1 MYIYESQRVYS
12 CINKA
17 WNIYITVQLAEKDDL
32 LQAAQD
38 KQLQFRQQKDL
49 IIQILQ
55 GEKGM
60 LRRQVSLL
68 GEQLEKLQSR
78 KAQQTHQSE
87 FWEVSREDVSLN
99 MQKMLGTGAWGFVV
113 EGTFRGQ
120 QVAVKCMH
128 DMIRSP
134 RFVEVM
140 RKEIG
145 IMAQVRH
152 PNLVLL
158 IAAVMDTENDPLIV
172 TELLDI
178 SLRKAYE
185 KKCLQGSS
193 RLSIFRDIA
202 AALTYL
208 HLHQSGEIIHRD
220 VSSANVLLEAK
231 PNNQWKA
238 KLSDFGSAK
247 LAIEAKSTA
256 PGAPVYS
263 APEVRKE
270 MGIPQT
276 PKLDVYSYGILL
288 CEVTEE
294 QFPDEES
301 LPSMIQAVQGKWAF
315 MHRLITSCVQYH
327 PDKRPTMSY
336 VLGEF
341 NKLRPQK

>member
-1 MYIYESQRVYS
+1 MQ
-12 CINKA
+12 
-17 WNIYITVQLAEKDDL
+17 QLANKDQL
-32 LQAAQD
+32 LQAARD
-38 KQLQFRQQKDL
+38 EQLQLRQQAREKDRV
-49 IIQILQ
+49 IQ
-55 GEKGM
+55 
-60 LRRQVSLL
+60 SLL
-68 GEQLEKLQSR
+68 GEKQALTQQTFLSKHVQQGQSQQ
-78 KAQQTHQSE
+78 AQQTQQGE
-87 FWEVSREDVSLN
+87 FWEVPRMEVSLN
-99 MQKMLGTGAWGFVV
+99 MQKIIGTGAWGFVV

-120 QVAVKCMH
+120 LVAVKSLH

-134 RFVEVM
+134 KVVEIM
-140 RKEIG
+140 RKEIA

-158 IAAVMDTENDPLIV
+158 IAAVIDTENDPLIV

-185 KKCLQGSS
+185 KKRLQGSS
-193 RLSIFRDIA
+193 KLSIFRDIA
-202 AALTYL
+202 AALNYL
-208 HLHQSGEIIHRD
+208 HLHRSGEIIHRD
-220 VSSANVLLEAK
+220 VSSGNVLLEAK

-247 LAIEAKSTA
+247 LAIEAKTKG

-263 APEVRKE
+263 APEILKE
-270 MGIPQT
+270 MGICQT
-276 PKLDVYSYGILL
+276 AKVDVYSYGILL

-315 MHRLITSCVQYH
+315 MHRLITSCVQDH
-327 PDKRPTMSY
+327 PDNRPTMSY

-341 NKLRPQK
+341 NKLQPQN

>member
-1 MYIYESQRVYS
+1 MLFIQ
-12 CINKA
+12 
-17 WNIYITVQLAEKDDL
+17 QLAEKNDL
-32 LQAAQD
+32 LKAAQD
-38 KQLQFRQQKDL
+38 DQLQLRQQVD
-49 IIQILQ
+49 QITQSSQ
-55 GEKGM
+55 GEKEEWRQQTYEKDRIIQNLQSEKEA
-60 LRRQVSLL
+60 LRRQISL
-68 GEQLEKLQSR
+68 GGRIQS
-78 KAQQTHQSE
+78 QQTNHSE
-87 FWEVSREDVSLN
+87 FWEVSREEISLN
-99 MQKMLGTGAWGFVV
+99 MQKFLGTGAWGFVV

-134 RFVEVM
+134 KFVELM
-140 RKEIG
+140 RKEIA

-158 IAAVMDTENDPLIV
+158 IAAVLDIENDPLIV

-185 KKCLQGSS
+185 KKRLQGSS
-193 RLSIFRDIA
+193 KLSILRDIA
-202 AALTYL
+202 AALNYL

-247 LAIEAKSTA
+247 LAIEAKTTA

-270 MGIPQT
+270 MAIRQT
-276 PKLDVYSYGILL
+276 AKVDVYSYGILL
-288 CEVTEE
+288 CEVIVE

-301 LPSMIQAVQGKWAF
+301 LPSMMKEVQSKWAF
-315 MHRLITSCVQYH
+315 MRRLITACVQH
-327 PDKRPTMSY
+327 RPDRRPTMSY
-336 VLGEF
+336 ILSEF
-341 NKLRPQK
+341 NKLRSQK

>member
-1 MYIYESQRVYS
+1 MLILQY
-12 CINKA
+12 KF
-17 WNIYITVQLAEKDDL
+17 WNIP
-32 LQAAQD
+32 
-38 KQLQFRQQKDL
+38 R
-49 IIQILQ
+49 
-55 GEKGM
+55 
-60 LRRQVSLL
+60 
-68 GEQLEKLQSR
+68 
-78 KAQQTHQSE
+78 SE
-87 FWEVSREDVSLN
+87 VYLN
-99 MQKMLGTGAWGFVV
+99 MQKFRGTGAWGYVV

-120 QVAVKCMH
+120 RVAVKCLH

-134 RFVEVM
+134 KFAEVM

-158 IAAVMDTENDPLIV
+158 IAAVMDAENDPLIV

-185 KKCLQGSS
+185 KKRLQGSS
-193 RLSIFRDIA
+193 KLSIFRDIA
-202 AALTYL
+202 AALNYL
-208 HLHQSGEIIHRD
+208 HLHQSGDIIHRD

-247 LAIEAKSTA
+247 LAIEAKTTA

-270 MGIPQT
+270 VGIRQT
-276 PKLDVYSYGILL
+276 TKVDVYSYGILL

-301 LPSMIQAVQGKWAF
+301 LPSMIQVVQGKWAF
-315 MHRLITSCVQYH
+315 IHRLITLCVQDH
-327 PDKRPTMSY
+327 PDRRPTMSY
-336 VLGEF
+336 ILNELTT
-341 NKLRPQK
+341 KLE